1 MSKKALYA
9 GSFDPIT
16 RGHLDIIQRGAR
28 FFDQVYVAVASNTSK
43 QALFSPEEKV
53 ALVEEVTADLANVQ
67 VLQFTDGLTVDLAR
81 DLGASALL
89 RGIRNNTDF
98 EYEMNMAEINKLQ
111 APDIET
117 VILLSDAAYRAYS
130 SSMIK
135 EVASFGGEVEAA
147 VPKVVAQAMLAKY
160 KDLNA

>member
-28 FFDQVYVAVASNTSK
+28 LFDQVYVAIASNTSK
-43 QALFSPEEKV
+43 QALFGPEEK
-53 ALVEEVTADLANVQ
+53 ASLVEEVTADLANVQ
-67 VLQFTDGLTVDLAR
+67 VVQFTNGLTVDLAR
-81 DLGASALL
+81 ELGATALL

-135 EVASFGGEVEAA
+135 EVASFGGEIEAA
-147 VPKVVAQAMLAKY
+147 VPQVVAQAMSAKY
-160 KDLNA
+160 KANRP